1 MAQGTL
7 PHCTVKPLLSGHV
20 LAHIQNNSEQDNRAL
35 YDVGNVAGDAQE
47 GHAGDNQLHHEHAK
61 DNAGDSAGAADER
74 YAADNGCGNGV
85 GFVVQTQR
93 RSGGESR
100 YITQT

>member
-74 YAADNGCGNGV
+74 YAADNGL
-85 GFVVQTQR
+85 
-93 RSGGESR
+93 SLLH
-100 YITQT
+100 I

>member
-47 GHAGDNQLHHEHAK
+47 GHAGDNQLLMNTPRTTPEILPVPPTNDTPPITA
-61 DNAGDSAGAADER
+61 AEMASA
-74 YAADNGCGNGV
+74 
-85 GFVVQTQR
+85 
-93 RSGGESR
+93 S
-100 YITQT
+100 